1 MKSTRKVQ
9 ERYKKGTRKVQER
22 YMKGTKKVQVRY
34 KKGTYKKGAN
44 IWQVTMD
51 STNLPV
57 IMQ

>member
-1 MKSTRKVQ
+1 MVQ
-9 ERYKKGTRKVQER
+9 ERCKKGTYNKGSRKVRER
-22 YMKGTKKVQVRY
+22 YKKGTKKVQVRY
-34 KKGTYKKGAN
+34 KKGTY